1 MYLDDAEARD
11 YIMHIKASVTAMTAR
26 FARGRLMA
34 TLGDVLRVAFLCF
47 VTSDSLFM

>member
-26 FARGRLMA
+26 FTRERLMA
-34 TLGDVLRVAFLCF
+34 TLDDVFRVAFLCF
-47 VTSDSLFM
+47 VTSDTLFM